1 MLKIFEQNFCKILER
16 LQTIQTDASRNK
28 FSDGSPLK
36 KFINSESIISLK
48 KVEYNE
54 FQDVD
59 DHQLQIISYKEEVA
73 IELRVVFDQLE
84 VAVFT
89 IKEILVATPNT
100 KDEENYANW
109 YPFKSRIVV
118 YVDFDEANYNLQMKI
133 DDDSIRVVKRDQ
145 TAGSNR
151 SDYQLLYALT
161 RCFSNVKSPYSVF
174 KFTLIRL
181 IL

>member
-109 YPFKSRIVV
+109 
-118 YVDFDEANYNLQMKI
+118 
-133 DDDSIRVVKRDQ
+133 
-145 TAGSNR
+145 
-151 SDYQLLYALT
+151 
-161 RCFSNVKSPYSVF
+161 
-174 KFTLIRL
+174 
-181 IL
+181 

>member
-1 MLKIFEQNFCKILER
+1 MPKIFEHNFCKILER

-36 KFINSESIISLK
+36 KFINSESINSLK
-48 KVEYNE
+48 KVAHNE

-59 DHQLQIISYKEEVA
+59 DNQLQFISYKEQVA
-73 IELRVVFDQLE
+73 VELHLVFDQLE

-89 IKEILVATPNT
+89 IQEILVATPNT
-100 KDEENYANW
+100 KDEENYADW
-109 YPFKSRIVV
+109 YPFKSRIVA

-151 SDYQLLYALT
+151 SDCQLLKVLK
-161 RCFSNVKSPYSVF
+161 RCFTNVKSPY
-174 KFTLIRL
+174 
-181 IL
+181 